1 MILKIKPIIL
11 FFILISSIS
20 VFSQKNTLTPYYDT
34 LVYAR
39 TAIKPTFYKIP
50 LNNKSTNR
58 ILKTIELRN
67 NFPFQKELI
76 RDTLHKSIID
86 TFYIKSSTGELF
98 YKNFS
103 NYTFFNPA
111 NDLSQNKKW
120 IVPSSLAYY
129 QNPTNVSVDVNQFQ
143 LNLNELT
150 NKNLS
155 DFFKPFFILNNEI
168 RNSDYKVFVNYVRDS
183 VVRRLLA
190 AELGAENWLTPT
202 FDAKGNIKDTAQWN
216 LNWETPIEWRKIE
229 ENEQYPILADM
240 YLGQGNRFYDR
251 LAIDSKKLNYQYTD
265 KEGNVKT
272 LNVYPDTLKWSSAC
286 SIFLYDW
293 TECYFWHF
301 AYDNYPAVNIS
312 WDQAQ
317 AFCNWITKEVTKF
330 AIKEKLPFKL
340 NIDLSTIY
348 QWEYAVSKSM
358 EAQKVAMKSNYSWL
372 TDLIITDNQFSPI
385 NDSIT
390 EKYASEDDEQKLGS
404 INRLTVF
411 LRKTYPCQFLDENGN
426 YKYLRDF
433 FLKPIQFNSKINK
446 NDILNIN
453 NLGKNV
459 SEWLQES
466 YNENYQLMYYKR
478 MELLLKTKGMDADIQ
493 ALLEEYYNTFNHPNG
508 RMVVGAN
515 WLDYRDEYYEGK
527 SYASQMAKIFADPTK
542 GYPTVGFRLVMNIE
556 PIE

>member
-1 MILKIKPIIL
+1 MIFKKKSFIL
-11 FFILISSIS
+11 FSLLLVSCF
-20 VFSQKNTLTPYYDT
+20 VYSQKNTLRPYYDT

-39 TAIKPTFYKIP
+39 TAIKPSFQKAP
-50 LNNKSTNR
+50 SSEKSSNR
-58 ILKTIELRN
+58 VLKTIELRN
-67 NFPFQKELI
+67 NFPFQKEII
-76 RDTLHKSIID
+76 RDSLHQPIID
-86 TFYIKSSTGELF
+86 TFYIKAFVGDIYL
-98 YKNFS
+98 KKWINW
-103 NYTFFNPA
+103 TFLNPA
-111 NDLSQNKKW
+111 NDLLQNKKW

-129 QNPTNVSVDVNQFQ
+129 QNPTNVTVDVNQFQ

-183 VVRRLLA
+183 VARRLLA
-190 AELGAENWLTPT
+190 AELGAEKWLTPT
-202 FDAKGNIKDTAQWN
+202 FDTQGNLKDTSEWN
-216 LNWETPIEWRKIE
+216 LNWETPLDWRKIE
-229 ENEQYPILADM
+229 ENEQYQILADL
-240 YLGQGNRFYDR
+240 YLGRGDRFYDR
-251 LAIDSKKLNYQYTD
+251 LAIDSKKLNYQYID
-265 KEGNVKT
+265 KEGNPKT
-272 LNVYPDTLKWSSAC
+272 LNIYPDTLKWNSVC
-286 SIFLYDW
+286 SFYFGDW
-293 TECYFWHF
+293 TNMYFWHVAF
-301 AYDNYPAVNIS
+301 DDYPVVNIS

-340 NIDLSTIY
+340 NIDLPTIY

-358 EAQKVAMKSNYSWL
+358 DAQKVAMKSNFSWL
-372 TDLIITDNQFSPI
+372 TDLIINDNQFSPI

-404 INRLTVF
+404 INRLTVL
-411 LRKTYPCQFLDENGN
+411 LRKTYPCQFLDENGT
-426 YKYLRDF
+426 YKYLRDY
-433 FLKPIQFNSKINK
+433 FLKRIVYNPKNNK
-446 NDILNIN
+446 NDVLNIN

-493 ALLEEYYNTFNHPNG
+493 ALLEEYYNTFNHPYG